1 MDSHDRSEVQALR
14 GIGGCL
20 LARGLEVTETTSDDG
35 LVELAIT
42 NPAELD
48 KGRIYVGNEGYVI
61 WEYWARADT
70 GTASAE
76 IISTVTATLG
86 GPSH

>member
-1 MDSHDRSEVQALR
+1 MDSHDHSEAQALR
-14 GIGGCL
+14 GIGGSL
-20 LARGLEVTETTSDDG
+20 LARGLEVTETMSGDG

-42 NPAELD
+42 NPAEPA

-76 IISTVTATLG
+76 IISTVTSTLR
-86 GPSH
+86 GPSQ

>member
-1 MDSHDRSEVQALR
+1 
-14 GIGGCL
+14 
-20 LARGLEVTETTSDDG
+20 
-35 LVELAIT
+35 VELAIT

-48 KGRIYVGNEGYVI
+48 RGRIYVGNEGYVI

-70 GTASAE
+70 DTASAE

>member
-1 MDSHDRSEVQALR
+1 MDSHDHSEVQALR
-14 GIGGCL
+14 SIGGNL
-20 LARGLEVTETTSDDG
+20 LALGLEVTETTSDDG

-42 NPAELD
+42 NPAELGR
-48 KGRIYVGNEGYVI
+48 GRIYVGPEGYVI
-61 WEYWARADT
+61 WEYWARAAT

-86 GPSH
+86 GSSH

>member
-1 MDSHDRSEVQALR
+1 MDDHDHSEVRALR
-14 GIGGCL
+14 CIGGNL
-20 LARGLEVTETTSDDG
+20 LARGLEVTETMSADG

-42 NPAELD
+42 NPAEPG
-48 KGRIYVGNEGYVI
+48 KGRIYVGNEGYMI

-70 GTASAE
+70 GAASAE

-86 GPSH
+86 GPSQ

>member
-14 GIGGCL
+14 SIGGNL
-20 LARGLEVTETTSDDG
+20 LARGLEVTETMSDDG

-42 NPAELD
+42 NPAKPG

-70 GTASAE
+70 DAASAE
-76 IISTVTATLG
+76 IISTVAATLE